1 MPRPRIEGYAII
13 SADGMI
19 ADANGDQP
27 KALIVKADQ
36 RFFRDGLDRADAV
49 AHGRFSHERGANAAE
64 RKRLVLTRSIAALAP
79 HPRYKSG
86 LLWNPAGASFEQ
98 AWRAL
103 GVPDGALAVIGGIDT
118 FGLFLKIGYTAFHLT
133 RAGRAHLQGGRPV
146 FPEVPARTPEEV
158 LAGHGL
164 NPGPQQ
170 VLDADADVTL
180 VTWNAKAGT

>member
-19 ADANGDQP
+19 ADASGDQP

-79 HPRYKSG
+79 HPRHKRG
-86 LLWNPAGASFEQ
+86 LLWNPAEASFEQ

-103 GVPDGALAVIGGIDT
+103 GV
-118 FGLFLKIGYTAFHLT
+118 
-133 RAGRAHLQGGRPV
+133 
-146 FPEVPARTPEEV
+146 

-164 NPGPQQ
+164 KRGPQQ
-170 VLDADADVTL
+170 ILDADADVTL
-180 VTWNAKAGT
+180 VTWHAKAGT